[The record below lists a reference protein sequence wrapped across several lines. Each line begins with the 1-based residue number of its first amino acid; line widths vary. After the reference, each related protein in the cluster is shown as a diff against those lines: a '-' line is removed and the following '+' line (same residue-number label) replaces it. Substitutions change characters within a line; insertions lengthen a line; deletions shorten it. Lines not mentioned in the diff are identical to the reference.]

1 MKILLLLFIPV
12 SIYIISSCSA
22 PHKSK
27 DNSSS
32 ASPGSLNDSLLI
44 KERLKLKKYALCKCL
59 INKFSMDS
67 FLLKDGS
74 LEGLMEIGSYGN
86 HAYEV
91 IDSFIQRKSSVNY
104 SSKNKKSLY
113 LMRCLD
119 IYEDPDLE
127 LLIRKLDDETSVSK

>member
-1 MKILLLLFIPV
+1 MRINLLLFIPV
-12 SIYIISSCSA
+12 IIYIFSTCGA
-22 PHKSK
+22 THTSK

-32 ASPGSLNDSLLI
+32 TSSGSLNDSLLI
-44 KERLKLKKYALCKCL
+44 KERLKLKKYAFCRCL
-59 INKFSMDS
+59 INKYPLDS

-104 SSKNKKSLY
+104 SSKNKKNLY
-113 LMRCLD
+113 LMRCVD
-119 IYEDPDLE
+119 IYEDPELE
-127 LLIRKLDDETSVSK
+127 LLIRTLDNETSVLK